1 VPEAKAKVRK
11 RHNAAIHAYL
21 QWRDEHP
28 KAKLNR
34 QIQVFDAFVDGAM
47 LNEMLNRKNVKH
59 TV

>member
-1 VPEAKAKVRK
+1 MPEAKAKVRK
-11 RHNAAIHAYL
+11 RHQAAIVAFL
-21 QWRDEHP
+21 QWKSEHP
-28 KAKLNR
+28 KVKLNR